1 MPRYVDFIMSL
12 IGLVVLSPLLAVVAL
27 LVRVSG
33 PGPILFR
40 QERLGWH
47 GRPFHLIKFRSMVD
61 HSDGQGPLVTAG
73 GDVRVTPVGRVLR
86 RTKLDELPQLWNVVC
101 GDMSLVGP
109 RPEVPRYA
117 GQYPELFT
125 IVLRQR
131 PGITDICTLQLR
143 NEEEILARAA
153 DPEQYYV
160 QRLLPRKLAA
170 SIREGL
176 RRNFWR
182 DLRIL
187 VATVVP
193 PLEFVAPLPDFRPMA
208 DLRTLPLTTATQLE
222 TMVAAEGDVR
232 GRARVGA

>member
-12 IGLVVLSPLLAVVAL
+12 IGLVVLSPVLAVVAL
-27 LVRVSG
+27 LVRMSG
-33 PGPILFR
+33 PGPILFQ
-40 QERLGWH
+40 QERLGRH

-109 RPEVPRYA
+109 RPEVARYA
-117 GQYPELFT
+117 DHYPELFA

-143 NEEEILARAA
+143 NEEEILARVA
-153 DPEQYYV
+153 DPEQYYR

-176 RRNFWR
+176 RRTFWR
-182 DLRIL
+182 DLRVL

-193 PLEFVAPLPDFRPMA
+193 PLDFLAPLPDFRPMA
-208 DLRTLPLTTATQLE
+208 DLHTLPLATAAPME
-222 TMVAAEGDVR
+222 TMAANEGGSR
-232 GRARVGA
+232 RRAGVGA